1 MKLVPLF
8 IIKPP
13 PSAQSRW
20 FLPSDAKK
28 GVRLVVLVRVEP
40 YSRDQSQQER
50 EVGRLWQV

>member
-28 GVRLVVLVRVEP
+28 GVRLMILVCVEP
-40 YSRDQSQQER
+40 YSWDQSRQER
-50 EVGRLWQV
+50 EVGRLWQL